1 MDQRE
6 HSNLASCL
14 IRQHGSKLLVDAIM
28 HTNTDVCRR
37 FEGQLA
43 VIFAMDHAYY
53 INPAPTAKDRSD
65 YFAREQRLEQIRL
78 RFYAELDALHSRN

>member
-1 MDQRE
+1 MD
-6 HSNLASCL
+6 
-14 IRQHGSKLLVDAIM
+14 
-28 HTNTDVCRR
+28 TNTDICRR
-37 FEGQLA
+37 FESQLA

-53 INPAPTAKDRSD
+53 NNPAPTAKDRID